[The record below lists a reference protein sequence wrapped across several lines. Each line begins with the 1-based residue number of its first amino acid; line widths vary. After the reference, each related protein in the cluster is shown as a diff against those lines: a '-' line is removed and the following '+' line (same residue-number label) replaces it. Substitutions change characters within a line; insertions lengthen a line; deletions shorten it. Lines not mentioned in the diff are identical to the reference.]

1 MSIYDFKVKTLDGNE
16 VSLEDYRGKVLLII
30 NSATGCGFTPQ
41 YEGLQELY
49 DAHKKDGFEILD
61 FPCNQF
67 FDQAPGTDED
77 IHTFCTG
84 RFGITFP
91 QFSKVDVV
99 GENADPLF
107 KYLAENTTFNGFGK
121 GAMALLLKTSVKKMD
136 KNYKENS
143 NIKWNFTK
151 FLIDRNGN
159 IIARFEPTESMD
171 TIKEKVKEIL

>member
-1 MSIYDFKVKTLDGNE
+1 MSIYDFKVKAQDGNE

-91 QFSKVDVV
+91 QFSKVNVI

-151 FLIDRNGN
+151 FLIDRDGH
-159 IIARFEPTESMD
+159 IIARFEPTEPMD
-171 TIKEKVKEIL
+171 TIKEKVEEII

>member
-1 MSIYDFKVKTLDGNE
+1 MSIYDFKVKTLDGSE
-16 VSLEDYRGKVLLII
+16 VSLEEYRGKVLLII

-121 GAMALLLKTSVKKMD
+121 GAMALLLKASVKKMD

-159 IIARFEPTESMD
+159 IIARFEPTEPMD